1 MNLWIAIAAGL
12 SLAQGQSEPPY
23 PSPTDPSV
31 RDPAASA
38 LRDANE
44 QAAEEADGAWLP
56 PNYVIQPPMADGTL
70 PYGGYGYGYNI
81 TPVLPDGEA
90 PSTSGQVAVDE
101 TYQRYEPIPAQVQE
115 GTGGSGTED
124 SDGTTGDDGTSTGV
138 GGSGSVTTGQTS
150 TGSDNSGDARVS
162 QPGGSN
168 TEAVAPS
175 PASQPGGIDG
185 PDAVGTTSRDSTG
198 VSGTGDMTQSG
209 TGGSGTST
217 ATQPES
223 QDSTGGPDSTGTT
236 APTDSSGM
244 GTTAQPDI
252 QGSTGGSGTTA
263 PTQGTGAGLST
274 QPSTQD
280 ATGGSGTM
288 GTGTTAPSDV
298 TGTSTPTQDTT
309 GGAGTSTTTTPD
321 DPNVTGG
328 AGTSTTTTPDNQDAT
343 GGSGTS
349 TAPTPDNP
357 NGIGGSVI
365 SPTPDNPNGIG
376 GSVISPTPDNS
387 NAIGGSGSGTTAQP
401 GSQDSAG
408 GFGPTESEQTNGQGG
423 SGSSTTTP
431 VQPQQQSSV
440 SGQQTGNAQAQ
451 DAKPTATDEEVA
463 QLKARLQQVEEEL
476 KARDTQIEQSAQAT
490 QQQVDTF
497 GERAV
502 DTERSR
508 QQRLSALQSAG
519 EWMLAADAAL
529 QQGEDDVGNA
539 LDIADSAFADLRD
552 SAAEFGQGTVIVHAE
567 RARALLN
574 LARDAAGRSDTYSAR
589 LALQDAGVELSLARG
604 ASLGRSGTGN
614 SLLSP

>member
-12 SLAQGQSEPPY
+12 SLAQGQSESPY

-44 QAAEEADGAWLP
+44 QAAEAADGAWLP
-56 PNYVIQPPMADGTL
+56 PNYVIQPPMADGTI
-70 PYGGYGYGYNI
+70 PYVGDGYDI

-90 PSTSGQVAVDE
+90 PATSGQVAVDE
-101 TYQRYEPIPAQVQE
+101 TYQRYEAIPAQVQE

-124 SDGTTGDDGTSTGV
+124 SEGTTSTDDTSTAV

-150 TGSDNSGDARVS
+150 TSSDNSGDARVS

-175 PASQPGGIDG
+175 SASQAGGIDG
-185 PDAVGTTSRDSTG
+185 DASRDSTG
-198 VSGTGDMTQSG
+198 
-209 TGGSGTST
+209 GSGT
-217 ATQPES
+217 
-223 QDSTGGPDSTGTT
+223 TGT
-236 APTDSSGM
+236 TDSSGV
-244 GTTAQPDI
+244 GTTQPDM
-252 QGSTGGSGTTA
+252 QGSTGGSGTTV
-263 PTQGTGAGLST
+263 PTEGTGTGTST
-274 QPSTQD
+274 QPSMQD
-280 ATGGSGTM
+280 G
-288 GTGTTAPSDV
+288 
-298 TGTSTPTQDTT
+298 
-309 GGAGTSTTTTPD
+309 
-321 DPNVTGG
+321 
-328 AGTSTTTTPDNQDAT
+328 T

-349 TAPTPDNP
+349 
-357 NGIGGSVI
+357 
-365 SPTPDNPNGIG
+365 
-376 GSVISPTPDNS
+376 
-387 NAIGGSGSGTTAQP
+387 
-401 GSQDSAG
+401 QDSLG
-408 GFGPTESEQTNGQGG
+408 GFGPTESEQTHGQGG

-440 SGQQTGNAQAQ
+440 SGQQTGNVPANAAASAQAS
-451 DAKPTATDEEVA
+451 KPAPTQEELS
-463 QLKARLQQVEEEL
+463 QLRARLQQVEEEL
-476 KARDTQIEQSAQAT
+476 KARDNQIEQNAQAT

-589 LALQDAGVELSLARG
+589 LALQDAGVELSLARS